1 MENYLE
7 HSKKGTSWAKKGA
20 KYISRIKKNGKW
32 VYTYKLRK
40 NKEAVEKAATKF
52 KEDREMNQRIEEQK
66 ARDKKTKKLRSKK
79 YKAVNKVRGYVNTYK
94 IRKHEKDMKKYSDS
108 QVKKHKEMLHAMS
121 NGYSY
126 LIHSMDEAPAKSEN
140 YLIHS
145 KGPWKDHKYTAK
157 KTGKSGKPIY
167 IYSEYKQG
175 DKDFDYEGEEWEKNF
190 KRVEDSDGFYKTN
203 PDGTITL
210 VEEDMKWTL
219 PKGTKMTKETV
230 DRLLDDWKTDSR
242 RYKAKEYQKETAQNK
257 KREQTARTM
266 SRSEFE
272 KQKRGHAVAKA
283 YEEQKNQQERYQNAL
298 DDVARAYNEQYGKKK
313 RK

>member
-1 MENYLE
+1 MEQNYLV
-7 HSKKGTSWAKKGA
+7 HSKKGTSWTKAGA

-52 KEDREMNQRIEEQK
+52 KEDREMNKRIEEQK
-66 ARDKKTKKLRSKK
+66 VRDKKTKELRSKK
-79 YKAVNKVRGYVNTYK
+79 YQVSNKIGGYVKTYK

-126 LIHSMDEAPAKSEN
+126 LIHSENESPAKSEN

-157 KTGKSGKPIY
+157 KMGSNGKPIY
-167 IYSEYKQG
+167 IYSEYKEG

-190 KRVEDSDGFYKTN
+190 KRVGDTDGFVKTN
-203 PDGTITL
+203 PDGTITI

-219 PKGTKMTKETV
+219 PKGTKVNDDLVNK
-230 DRLLDDWKTDSR
+230 LLDGWKNDSR
-242 RYKAKEYQKETAQNK
+242 KYRAKEYQKETAQNNQ
-257 KREQTARTM
+257 REQTARTI
-266 SRSEFE
+266 SRSNYEQ
-272 KQKRGHAVAKA
+272 QKRGHAMAKA

-298 DDVARAYNEQYGKKK
+298 DDVARAYNDQKKK
-313 RK
+313 KK

>member
-1 MENYLE
+1 MEDYLE

-40 NKEAVEKAATKF
+40 AKDVVKKAAVNV
-52 KEDREMNQRIEEQK
+52 KEDQEMRERVKNAK

-79 YKAVNKVRGYVNTYK
+79 YKAVNTVRGAVNTYK
-94 IRKHEKDMKKYSDS
+94 AYKHEKDMKNYSQQ
-108 QVKKHKEMLHAMS
+108 QVKKHKEMLHTIS

-298 DDVARAYNEQYGKKK
+298 DDVARAYNEQYGRKK

>member
-1 MENYLE
+1 MEQNYLV
-7 HSKKGTSWAKKGA
+7 HSKKGTSWSKAGA

-40 NKEAVEKAATKF
+40 NKDAIKKAVTNIE
-52 KEDREMNQRIEEQK
+52 EDRERRQRIK
-66 ARDKKTKKLRSKK
+66 NAKDRDKQTKKLRSKK
-79 YKAVNKVRGYVNTYK
+79 YKAANTIGGVVNTYR
-94 IRKHEKDMKKYSDS
+94 IWKHDKVMKNLSDQ

-126 LIHSMDEAPAKSEN
+126 LIHSENESPTKSEN

-157 KTGKSGKPIY
+157 KMGSNGKPIY
-167 IYSEYKQG
+167 IYSEYKEG

-190 KRVEDSDGFYKTN
+190 KRVGESNGFIKTN

-219 PKGTKMTKETV
+219 PKGTKVTEKMVADLQKGWKE
-230 DRLLDDWKTDSR
+230 DSR
-242 RYKAKEYQKETAQNK
+242 KYRTAQYQKETAQNK
-257 KREQTARTM
+257 QREQTARTI
-266 SRSEFE
+266 SRSEYE
-272 KQKRGHAVAKA
+272 QQKRGHAVAKA

-298 DDVARAYNEQYGKKK
+298 DDVARAYNDQKRKK